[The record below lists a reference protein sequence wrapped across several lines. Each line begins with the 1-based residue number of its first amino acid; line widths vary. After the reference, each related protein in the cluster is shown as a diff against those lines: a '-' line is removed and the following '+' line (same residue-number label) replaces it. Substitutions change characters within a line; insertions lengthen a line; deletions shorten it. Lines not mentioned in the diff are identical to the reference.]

1 MYNQIDDA
9 HEDDDEDDD
18 DEEEKL
24 KASNGSDGERLN
36 DIYSRPA

>member
-1 MYNQIDDA
+1 MYNKIDDA
-9 HEDDDEDDD
+9 NEDDDD

-36 DIYSRPA
+36 DIYGRPA